1 MGSESGFVMGV
12 AYLWQKIDMKA
23 MLLFGMPGGWEWVII
38 VVVVLVLFG
47 GSKIPAF
54 ARGLGRGIREFK
66 DGLKGGGEE
75 KLPEKEEKA

>member
-1 MGSESGFVMGV
+1 
-12 AYLWQKIDMKA
+12 MKA
-23 MLLFGMPGGWEWVII
+23 LLVFGMPGGWEWVII

-66 DGLKGGGEE
+66 DGLKGGEE
-75 KLPEKEEKA
+75 SLPAKEGDKKE